1 MGDWRGVGQP
11 RRGSSR
17 GAWREQCGWVWSF
30 EDTRVS
36 LTVNVDDAKFFH
48 QGTLRWLPDS
58 SEYELTVQDAD
69 GKQQIK
75 YVGKLDDG
83 KLVLDAEAPPQDQP
97 ARISIRQVAG
107 GNRML
112 VLFERRSVGGRF
124 VRLAEVGYTRKAA
137 ISAREQTTSSAL

>member
-1 MGDWRGVGQP
+1 M
-11 RRGSSR
+11 
-17 GAWREQCGWVWSF
+17 
-30 EDTRVS
+30 
-36 LTVNVDDAKFFH
+36 
-48 QGTLRWLPDS
+48 PDS